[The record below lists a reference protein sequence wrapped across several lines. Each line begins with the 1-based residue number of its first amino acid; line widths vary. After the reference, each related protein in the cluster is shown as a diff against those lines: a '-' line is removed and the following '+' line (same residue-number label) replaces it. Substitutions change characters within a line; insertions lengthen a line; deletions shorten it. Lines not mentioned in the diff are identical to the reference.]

1 MRKKRILAVL
11 LSSAIAFSGMPGN
24 VFAAEDVALEDGFS
38 DGEEITEEVAEEPV
52 EDVEESVPEIDQDA
66 EDFAGF
72 SDGESEEFVAE
83 EELEDE
89 TDPETQV
96 FADDEGVV
104 ESGKCGDDLTYTITG
119 DDANGYTL
127 TISGTGDMYDYT
139 WDENAPW
146 YDERKNV
153 VKVVIEDGVTSIGNY
168 SFYYYVKLKTI
179 EIKSEINRI
188 GDGAFYSC
196 KNMNAVKL
204 PESVTNIG
212 YSAFDGCSSLE
223 EIVIPDGIDS
233 IDIYTFRNCSSLKS
247 VKLPESITSI
257 ADYSFDGCTNL
268 NYVKIPDGVTS
279 IGTYAFSNCEN
290 LTSFTIPEAVTL
302 IGWGA
307 FMNCKSLMEITIPK
321 KVATI
326 GNYTFRNCSSL
337 KSVKLPESV
346 TNIGYSA
353 FDGCSSLEE
362 IVIPDGIDSIGEYAF
377 SNCWKL
383 TLVTIPEGIAR
394 IYKSTF
400 YASRLEVIRFT
411 GSEEEWNQFDFEAS
425 DINNATVY
433 YNYDPNHTH
442 SYEESIIKEAT
453 CVETGEKILVCK
465 FCGESS
471 KEEIP
476 ATGHTIVIDP
486 ALEATCVQ
494 PGKTEGSHC
503 SICGEVILEQKSVP
517 ALGHMWDEGTITKE
531 PTCTENGEKTYTCS
545 RCNETKT
552 EGIAKIEH
560 TIVVDSA
567 IESTCTLVGKT
578 EGKHCAVCGKIIQ
591 AQMNVPKIAHTIVI
605 DPAIPATCTIP
616 GKTEGSHC
624 SVCGEII
631 TPQKTIAKSGDHNW
645 AREVVKAAT
654 CTTNG
659 EVLWT
664 CTLCGTKKTMEI
676 IASGH
681 RWGEWEVIKESTAI
695 EEGWQQRTCKIC
707 GMHDD
712 EMIPKLSPAPTPTVD
727 PINPSTV
734 IITKGKTTILKP
746 DSSWKNVK
754 YSLSNK
760 KVATVD
766 KKGKVKAVAAGIAKI
781 TVKSG
786 SESIV
791 YTITV
796 PGTTA
801 IKGIKSSVS
810 IKKGKRYTLKPK
822 LSYTEKADKV
832 TYKSSNKKIATVSK
846 KGVIKGKKKGTATI
860 TIKSGKITKK
870 CKVKVK

>member
-38 DGEEITEEVAEEPV
+38 DGEEITEDVTEESV
-52 EDVEESVPEIDQDA
+52 EDVRESVPEIDQGS
-66 EDFAGF
+66 EDFTGF
-72 SDGESEEFVAE
+72 SDGESEDFVAE

-96 FADDEGVV
+96 FADAEGVV
-104 ESGKCGDDLTYTITG
+104 ETGKCGDDLTYTITG
-119 DDANGYTL
+119 DGTNGYTL
-127 TISGTGDMYDYT
+127 TISGTGKMYDYYI
-139 WDENAPW
+139 NKYAPW
-146 YDERKNV
+146 KSKNIINIIINSGVTTIGECAFEKCTNLTNIVIPEGITSIGGNAFDTCNKLENV
-153 VKVVIEDGVTSIGNY
+153 VIPESVVKIGPYAFIDCKNLTNIIVPENVTRIEDGVFCGC
-168 SFYYYVKLKTI
+168 L
-179 EIKSEINRI
+179 
-188 GDGAFYSC
+188 
-196 KNMNAVKL
+196 NMN
-204 PESVTNIG
+204 
-212 YSAFDGCSSLE
+212 D
-223 EIVIPDGIDS
+223 
-233 IDIYTFRNCSSLKS
+233 
-247 VKLPESITSI
+247 
-257 ADYSFDGCTNL
+257 
-268 NYVKIPDGVTS
+268 
-279 IGTYAFSNCEN
+279 
-290 LTSFTIPEAVTL
+290 
-302 IGWGA
+302 
-307 FMNCKSLMEITIPK
+307 ITIPK
-321 KVATI
+321 NVKYISNIAFLGCGLKVVK
-326 GNYTFRNCSSL
+326 YTG
-337 KSVKLPESV
+337 
-346 TNIGYSA
+346 T
-353 FDGCSSLEE
+353 
-362 IVIPDGIDSIGEYAF
+362 
-377 SNCWKL
+377 
-383 TLVTIPEGIAR
+383 
-394 IYKSTF
+394 
-400 YASRLEVIRFT
+400 
-411 GSEEEWNQFDFEAS
+411 SEEWDAIGVIETELCKAK
-425 DINNATVY
+425 VY

-442 SYEESIIKEAT
+442 VYEEQITKAAT
-453 CVETGEKILVCK
+453 CTQAGEKTETCK
-465 FCGESS
+465 FCGDALI
-471 KEEIP
+471 KEIP
-476 ATGHTIVIDP
+476 ATGHTVAINP
-486 ALEATCVQ
+486 AVEATCVQ

-545 RCNETKT
+545 RCNEIKI
-552 EGIAKIEH
+552 ERIAKIEH

-591 AQMNVPKIAHTIVI
+591 AQMNIPKIAHTIVV

-624 SVCGEII
+624 SVCGEVI

-681 RWGEWEVIKESTAI
+681 RWGEWEVIKESTAT

-754 YSLSNK
+754 YSSSNK

-860 TIKSGKITKK
+860 TIKSGKVTKK

>member
-1 MRKKRILAVL
+1 M
-11 LSSAIAFSGMPGN
+11 
-24 VFAAEDVALEDGFS
+24 
-38 DGEEITEEVAEEPV
+38 
-52 EDVEESVPEIDQDA
+52 
-66 EDFAGF
+66 
-72 SDGESEEFVAE
+72 
-83 EELEDE
+83 
-89 TDPETQV
+89 
-96 FADDEGVV
+96 
-104 ESGKCGDDLTYTITG
+104 
-119 DDANGYTL
+119 
-127 TISGTGDMYDYT
+127 
-139 WDENAPW
+139 
-146 YDERKNV
+146 
-153 VKVVIEDGVTSIGNY
+153 KVVIEDGVTSIGNY

-196 KNMNAVKL
+196 KNMNA
-204 PESVTNIG
+204 
-212 YSAFDGCSSLE
+212 
-223 EIVIPDGIDS
+223 
-233 IDIYTFRNCSSLKS
+233 
-247 VKLPESITSI
+247 
-257 ADYSFDGCTNL
+257 
-268 NYVKIPDGVTS
+268 
-279 IGTYAFSNCEN
+279 
-290 LTSFTIPEAVTL
+290 
-302 IGWGA
+302 
-307 FMNCKSLMEITIPK
+307 
-321 KVATI
+321 
-326 GNYTFRNCSSL
+326 
-337 KSVKLPESV
+337 VKLPESV

-545 RCNETKT
+545 RCNEIKI
-552 EGIAKIEH
+552 ERIAKIEH
-560 TIVVDSA
+560 TIVV
-567 IESTCTLVGKT
+567 
-578 EGKHCAVCGKIIQ
+578 
-591 AQMNVPKIAHTIVI
+591 

>member
-545 RCNETKT
+545 RCNEIKI
-552 EGIAKIEH
+552 ERIAKIEH
-560 TIVVDSA
+560 TIVV
-567 IESTCTLVGKT
+567 
-578 EGKHCAVCGKIIQ
+578 
-591 AQMNVPKIAHTIVI
+591 

-654 CTTNG
+654 YTTNG

>member
-233 IDIYTFRNCSSLKS
+233 I
-247 VKLPESITSI
+247 
-257 ADYSFDGCTNL
+257 
-268 NYVKIPDGVTS
+268 
-279 IGTYAFSNCEN
+279 
-290 LTSFTIPEAVTL
+290 
-302 IGWGA
+302 
-307 FMNCKSLMEITIPK
+307 
-321 KVATI
+321 
-326 GNYTFRNCSSL
+326 
-337 KSVKLPESV
+337 
-346 TNIGYSA
+346 
-353 FDGCSSLEE
+353 
-362 IVIPDGIDSIGEYAF
+362 GEYAF

-545 RCNETKT
+545 RCNEIKI
-552 EGIAKIEH
+552 ERIAKIEH
-560 TIVVDSA
+560 TIVV
-567 IESTCTLVGKT
+567 
-578 EGKHCAVCGKIIQ
+578 
-591 AQMNVPKIAHTIVI
+591 

>member
-233 IDIYTFRNCSSLKS
+233 I
-247 VKLPESITSI
+247 
-257 ADYSFDGCTNL
+257 
-268 NYVKIPDGVTS
+268 
-279 IGTYAFSNCEN
+279 
-290 LTSFTIPEAVTL
+290 
-302 IGWGA
+302 
-307 FMNCKSLMEITIPK
+307 
-321 KVATI
+321 
-326 GNYTFRNCSSL
+326 
-337 KSVKLPESV
+337 
-346 TNIGYSA
+346 
-353 FDGCSSLEE
+353 
-362 IVIPDGIDSIGEYAF
+362 GEYAF

-545 RCNETKT
+545 RCNEIKI
-552 EGIAKIEH
+552 ERIAKIEH
-560 TIVVDSA
+560 TIVV
-567 IESTCTLVGKT
+567 
-578 EGKHCAVCGKIIQ
+578 
-591 AQMNVPKIAHTIVI
+591 

-832 TYKSSNKKIATVSK
+832 TYKSRRLLLFRKKVL
-846 KGVIKGKKKGTATI
+846 
-860 TIKSGKITKK
+860 
-870 CKVKVK
+870 

>member
-233 IDIYTFRNCSSLKS
+233 I
-247 VKLPESITSI
+247 
-257 ADYSFDGCTNL
+257 
-268 NYVKIPDGVTS
+268 
-279 IGTYAFSNCEN
+279 
-290 LTSFTIPEAVTL
+290 
-302 IGWGA
+302 
-307 FMNCKSLMEITIPK
+307 
-321 KVATI
+321 
-326 GNYTFRNCSSL
+326 
-337 KSVKLPESV
+337 
-346 TNIGYSA
+346 
-353 FDGCSSLEE
+353 
-362 IVIPDGIDSIGEYAF
+362 GEYAF

-545 RCNETKT
+545 RCNEIKI
-552 EGIAKIEH
+552 ERIAKIEH
-560 TIVVDSA
+560 TIVV
-567 IESTCTLVGKT
+567 
-578 EGKHCAVCGKIIQ
+578 
-591 AQMNVPKIAHTIVI
+591 

-654 CTTNG
+654 YTTNG

>member
-1 MRKKRILAVL
+1 M
-11 LSSAIAFSGMPGN
+11 
-24 VFAAEDVALEDGFS
+24 
-38 DGEEITEEVAEEPV
+38 
-52 EDVEESVPEIDQDA
+52 
-66 EDFAGF
+66 
-72 SDGESEEFVAE
+72 
-83 EELEDE
+83 
-89 TDPETQV
+89 
-96 FADDEGVV
+96 
-104 ESGKCGDDLTYTITG
+104 
-119 DDANGYTL
+119 
-127 TISGTGDMYDYT
+127 
-139 WDENAPW
+139 
-146 YDERKNV
+146 
-153 VKVVIEDGVTSIGNY
+153 
-168 SFYYYVKLKTI
+168 
-179 EIKSEINRI
+179 
-188 GDGAFYSC
+188 
-196 KNMNAVKL
+196 
-204 PESVTNIG
+204 
-212 YSAFDGCSSLE
+212 
-223 EIVIPDGIDS
+223 
-233 IDIYTFRNCSSLKS
+233 
-247 VKLPESITSI
+247 
-257 ADYSFDGCTNL
+257 
-268 NYVKIPDGVTS
+268 
-279 IGTYAFSNCEN
+279 
-290 LTSFTIPEAVTL
+290 
-302 IGWGA
+302 
-307 FMNCKSLMEITIPK
+307 
-321 KVATI
+321 
-326 GNYTFRNCSSL
+326 
-337 KSVKLPESV
+337 
-346 TNIGYSA
+346 
-353 FDGCSSLEE
+353 
-362 IVIPDGIDSIGEYAF
+362 
-377 SNCWKL
+377 
-383 TLVTIPEGIAR
+383 
-394 IYKSTF
+394 
-400 YASRLEVIRFT
+400 
-411 GSEEEWNQFDFEAS
+411 
-425 DINNATVY
+425 
-433 YNYDPNHTH
+433 
-442 SYEESIIKEAT
+442 
-453 CVETGEKILVCK
+453 ETGEKILVCK

-545 RCNETKT
+545 RCNEIKI
-552 EGIAKIEH
+552 ERIAKIEH
-560 TIVVDSA
+560 TIVV
-567 IESTCTLVGKT
+567 
-578 EGKHCAVCGKIIQ
+578 
-591 AQMNVPKIAHTIVI
+591 